1 MVESSA
7 PRITHVCR
15 VFQLLPD
22 RGVVGVTAIDKRPVD
37 GKVKVGPL
45 GLYADVQADRAH
57 HGGEEQAVYAFANED
72 VTVWEEELGREIA
85 PGEFGENLR
94 TEGIDTSNSVIGTRW
109 TIGSAEFEVTI
120 PRVPC
125 STFARRMG
133 EDKWVQRF
141 TENGNT
147 GTYLRVVRKG
157 SIQADDEISVTSVPS
172 HGVTVKDLFTGPTRE
187 QAQALL
193 EAERAGEVQLTPK
206 VVREINRVM

>member
-1 MVESSA
+1 MAENTFPHVS
-7 PRITHVCR
+7 HVCR

-37 GKVKVGPL
+37 GKVKVGAL

-57 HGGEEQAVYAFANED
+57 HGGEEQAVYAFATED
-72 VTVWEEELGREIA
+72 VRVWEKELGLEIA
-85 PGEFGENLR
+85 PGAFGENLR
-94 TEGIDTSNSVIGTRW
+94 TEGIDTSNAVIGTRW
-109 TIGSAEFEVTI
+109 KIGSAELEVTI

-133 EDKWVQRF
+133 IDDWVQQF

-147 GTYLRVVRKG
+147 GAYLRVVRKG
-157 SIQADDEISVTSVPS
+157 SLQAGDSIDVTHVPA
-172 HGVTVKDLFTGPTRE
+172 HGVTVRQLFEGPTVA

-193 EAERAGEVQLTPK
+193 EAQRKGEMDLTPK
-206 VVREINRVM
+206 VVREINRVL